1 MLRWAFI
8 FLLLAVIAGIFGF
21 TGLAGAST
29 GLARTLFFAFLLLL
43 IATALIGAFNER
55 PPV

>member
-8 FLLLAVIAGIFGF
+8 FLLLAVAAGIIGF

-29 GLARTLFFAFLLLL
+29 GLVRTLFFAFVILLM
-43 IATALIGAFNER
+43 IAAVIGAFKEGPR
-55 PPV
+55 V

>member
-21 TGLAGAST
+21 SGLVGAST

-43 IATALIGAFNER
+43 ITTALIGAFNER